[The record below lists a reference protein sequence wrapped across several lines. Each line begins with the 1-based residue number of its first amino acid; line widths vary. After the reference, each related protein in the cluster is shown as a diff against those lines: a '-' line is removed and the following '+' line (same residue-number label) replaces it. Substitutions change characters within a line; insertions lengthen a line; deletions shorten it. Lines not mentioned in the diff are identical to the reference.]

1 MHAFDTAVGKVY
13 SIQHFMVQFG
23 SNLKKVR
30 GYPVFLV
37 IDDAIYDQVE

>member
-1 MHAFDTAVGKVY
+1 MCSTPAVGKVY

-23 SNLKKVR
+23 SNLNKVR
-30 GYPVFLV
+30 GYPVFLL